1 MASTKVSK
9 GNGCHMMER
18 CARESYKSSYM
29 PENVAYVPSVLGRN
43 SDETLDELLRQHDEF
58 WRSQLTRQITFVKD
72 ECGQVL
78 SKLHKEIERLQNVN
92 RDLERRMHVE
102 TESLRNELKRSKEAY
117 STERIN
123 SANIRREFDLAAKRS
138 DRISRTTEKITQ
150 QCKDQIANK
159 DKTIQELNDRIRN
172 LTYKNMQLQA
182 KMNWTPRVP
191 NKLHTNKQRSR
202 SNDTERAIDTEK

>member
-1 MASTKVSK
+1 
-9 GNGCHMMER
+9 
-18 CARESYKSSYM
+18 
-29 PENVAYVPSVLGRN
+29 
-43 SDETLDELLRQHDEF
+43 
-58 WRSQLTRQITFVKD
+58 
-72 ECGQVL
+72 
-78 SKLHKEIERLQNVN
+78 
-92 RDLERRMHVE
+92 MHVE

-159 DKTIQELNDRIRN
+159 VSSISIAYNNLYDKAIHFKDKTIQELNDRIRN

-182 KMNWTPRVP
+182 KMVSQTNFNFSFIHFQYRANFRIGHRGCPTNCTPI
-191 NKLHTNKQRSR
+191 NKEADQMIHNAQLIMRNEAGRCFHIMLLGMGS
-202 SNDTERAIDTEK
+202 IYC